1 MTKKSFAAQPD
12 GVFRAKLDDLIL
24 WEDNY
29 NQGDVG
35 AIALSIRK
43 TGFNNVPR
51 VWNGLNLRAGNHT
64 VKALRLIR
72 QEGPQAGD
80 RAFPPAHVYVEDGE
94 WYVDVLGLGDLS
106 EAEATAFAIADNR
119 DAALASHDETSL
131 LKHLLLLHEQGDES
145 LLLASGYDTDDM
157 ENLRR
162 ILGEPVVMTDPYK
175 NPKQALDYYLNGA
188 VKQIVLYFDATTYL
202 NAVERLTRIMEAENL
217 DSNTSTV
224 LHLLEHYEA
233 TKGDWNADATIE
245 PQGTESQAI

>member
-1 MTKKSFAAQPD
+1 MVKKPATAIPS

-35 AIALSIRK
+35 AIALSIRR

-64 VKALRLIR
+64 VMALRLIR
-72 QEGPQAGD
+72 KDGPQPGD
-80 RAFPPAHVYVEDGE
+80 RAFPPAHVYIEDGE
-94 WYVDVLGLGDLS
+94 WTVDVMGLGDLT
-106 EAEATAFAIADNR
+106 ETEATAFAIADNR
-119 DAALASHDETSL
+119 DAALASQNETNL
-131 LKHLLLLHEQGDES
+131 LKHLMALSEQGED
-145 LLLASGYDTDDM
+145 LLLATGYDGDDM

-175 NPKQALDYYLNGA
+175 TPREALDYYLNGA

-202 NAVERLTRIMEAENL
+202 NAVERLTKIMEAQNL

-224 LHLLEHYEA
+224 LHLLDHYEA
-233 TKGDWNADATIE
+233 TKGDWNADTTTEPEGIE
-245 PQGTESQAI
+245 PQAI